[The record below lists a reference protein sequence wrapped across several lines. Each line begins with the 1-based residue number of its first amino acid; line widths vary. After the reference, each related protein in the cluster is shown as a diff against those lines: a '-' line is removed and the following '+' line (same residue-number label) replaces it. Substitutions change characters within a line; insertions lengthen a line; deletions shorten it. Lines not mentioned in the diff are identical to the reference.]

1 MTTGTPARDHLRHCA
16 TTGQWDAA
24 AADTLMSSLPD
35 PDQLLTRD
43 YLDLRLRA
51 EFADLRRE
59 MFGEMNA
66 LEVRVGGE
74 MGALRT
80 DLTGEMGALRTDL
93 TGEMNARDVV
103 LRGEMGALRTDL
115 VGEMNA
121 RDVMLRGEMGALR
134 TDLVGEMGALRTDLV
149 EAMRTHA
156 VSQTRWVVGAL
167 LGSIFAF
174 GSLLVA
180 AITVLN

>member
-80 DLTGEMGALRTDL
+80 DLVGEMGALRTDL

-103 LRGEMGALRTDL
+103 
-115 VGEMNA
+115 
-121 RDVMLRGEMGALR
+121 LRGEMGALR